1 MIERSTF
8 ANSKYISAASL
19 TRQRDAA
26 ATYLQNVRANARKKT
41 RRQFF
46 RQRHILTYDRINFEF
61 LKGKAETLN
70 SRH

>member
-26 ATYLQNVRANARKKT
+26 ATYLQNVRANARKKKT
-41 RRQFF
+41 RRQIFSTT
-46 RQRHILTYDRINFEF
+46 TYFDV
-61 LKGKAETLN
+61 
-70 SRH
+70 